1 MAQATTNIESS
12 VSNLGFE
19 KKDRKVA
26 SRYVFLGYLMILL
39 FFGSIGAWTAYAPV
53 SSAAI
58 APGLLGKD
66 GKRKTVQH
74 LEGGIIDKILVQ
86 DGDKVEANQELI
98 VLKNILSGA
107 DYNLLIKQK
116 LIALTK
122 EAGLLAEFENRK
134 ELTLEFPGDID
145 LDAMDKSVKDA
156 IQGQIDAFHV
166 RRDLHREQVN
176 LIEQHIQQAE
186 IVIRTLQNQMK
197 ALDKK
202 GAIIAQEQAVY
213 QDLKSKGLATREQ
226 VFRLKRDEAANET
239 DRMTNQYSTE
249 SKRQSINSLKLE
261 KLQLIST
268 NKKRIVSDLD
278 AVRDQLVDLDEKLAK
293 TRDRLERTVIHAPI
307 GGVIVDLKVNTI
319 GGIVR
324 PGEPLLD
331 IVPDEGKLIIEAQID
346 PKDRDTVKIGQE
358 AQVRFSAF
366 NQRITQPVRG
376 KVVLIS
382 ADRLVDSDLDGKKIS
397 YYKAKVELLE
407 DPSEVMNG
415 APVYPG
421 MQAEVMIITGNRTVL
436 EYLLK
441 PVRKSFNHAF
451 RDD

>member
-1 MAQATTNIESS
+1 MAQATPNIESS

-58 APGLLGKD
+58 APGLLSKD

-278 AVRDQLVDLDEKLAK
+278 TVRDQLVDLDEKLAK

-382 ADRLVDSDLDGKKIS
+382 ADRLVDSDPNGKNIS

>member
-331 IVPDEGKLIIEAQID
+331 IVPDEGKLMIEAQID